1 MYTDRGNVLII
12 IIDSIRT
19 YGSLMP
25 VRSLAHSQDS
35 DTHTRVRYPLIHCRS
50 LLHQNHMTVI
60 SAYLRSRILDEVR
73 RHITTHVYA
82 DTNTCAHTV
91 DSDAHRHSLN
101 TLTLAITTALLYV
114 YHYHYYDDDSDS
126 DSTPATLS
134 QRQKE
139 STYRLLQHS
148 HTLSPETSKE
158 APDSPKTSLA
168 LFIKIRA
175 SKQSKGRTQP
185 SPLGYHGAARPPGC
199 TRWWPGASCSPF
211 ASATA
216 VGTTP

>member
-114 YHYHYYDDDSDS
+114 YHYHYYYDDS

-134 QRQKE
+134 VKKKAHID
-139 STYRLLQHS
+139 SSNT
-148 HTLSPETSKE
+148 HTLSPATSKE
-158 APDSPKTSLA
+158 APDSPKNLY
-168 LFIKIRA
+168 RA
-175 SKQSKGRTQP
+175 IHQNKSKQSKGRTQP